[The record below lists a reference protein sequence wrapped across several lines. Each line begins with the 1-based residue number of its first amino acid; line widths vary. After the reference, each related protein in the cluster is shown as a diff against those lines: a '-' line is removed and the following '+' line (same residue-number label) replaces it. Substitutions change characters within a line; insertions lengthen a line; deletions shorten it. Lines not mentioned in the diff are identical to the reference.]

1 MSDEHLG
8 SCLCGTVRFRIDGA
22 FEHFYLCQCQ
32 HCRKDSGSAHS
43 ANLFSNTA
51 RLSWLSGQDNVT
63 VYNLPRTRHTKSFCA
78 TCGSALP
85 YTMETLLVVPAGSL
99 DSPLSITPDA
109 RIFSASKADWHQ
121 DFANLPSFDGY
132 PS

>member
-1 MSDEHLG
+1 MSAEHLG

-22 FEHFYLCQCQ
+22 FEHFYLCHCE

-51 RLSWLSGQDNVT
+51 RLSWLSGQNQAT
-63 VYNLPRTRHTKSFCA
+63 VYNLPHTQHTKSFCA
-78 TCGSALP
+78 ACGSALP
-85 YTMETLLVVPAGSL
+85 YSMGALLVVPAGSL
-99 DSPLSITPDA
+99 DSPLPITPDA
-109 RIFSASKADWHQ
+109 RIFRASKADWDH
-121 DFANLPSFDGY
+121 DFVNLPSFDGY